1 MSTGYPVSHNF
12 SRRGR
17 VYFASKRQIT
27 SRFSLLSP
35 RRRVFQPVSYEYT
48 IRHDR
53 PRAVPIHLQQ
63 RLNFVK
69 KHVRENLRPP
79 ILFDLLL
86 PYRYSLRFTPVGVS
100 GGCDYELT
108 WRFKE
113 GVKLNTRFVEITC
126 GRENELL
133 ELFCDD
139 WQMRYLKKKKKTWNV
154 TCKIKE
160 GMLVSFV
167 YFSAF
172 FFSFKISFLQNSMI
186 YFIRILLH
194 DPSKFHFSYLQNFRP
209 PSLPN
214 PILYSLH
221 PLRVSRKHFDILS
234 FYGFL
239 KLFNIISINANFIYN
254 HF

>member
-1 MSTGYPVSHNF
+1 MHNFALDHDRSLIKKREKKENQPRYTRHFPSVSTGYPVSHNF

-27 SRFSLLSP
+27 SRFLLLSP

-100 GGCDYELT
+100 GDYELT
-108 WRFKE
+108 WCFKE

-139 WQMRYLKKKKKTWNV
+139 WQMRYFKKKKKTWNV

-172 FFSFKISFLQNSMI
+172 FFFF
-186 YFIRILLH
+186 
-194 DPSKFHFSYLQNFRP
+194 
-209 PSLPN
+209 
-214 PILYSLH
+214 
-221 PLRVSRKHFDILS
+221 
-234 FYGFL
+234 
-239 KLFNIISINANFIYN
+239 
-254 HF
+254 

>member
-1 MSTGYPVSHNF
+1 MHNFALDHDRSLIKKREKKENQPRYTRHFPSVSTGYPVSHNF

-27 SRFSLLSP
+27 SRFLLLSP

-100 GGCDYELT
+100 GDYELT
-108 WRFKE
+108 WCFKE
-113 GVKLNTRFVEITC
+113 GVKLNTRFVEIIC
-126 GRENELL
+126 GRENEYQNY
-133 ELFCDD
+133 FVTIDKCVI
-139 WQMRYLKKKKKTWNV
+139 LKKKKKR
-154 TCKIKE
+154 E
-160 GMLVSFV
+160 M
-167 YFSAF
+167 
-172 FFSFKISFLQNSMI
+172 
-186 YFIRILLH
+186 
-194 DPSKFHFSYLQNFRP
+194 
-209 PSLPN
+209 
-214 PILYSLH
+214 
-221 PLRVSRKHFDILS
+221 
-234 FYGFL
+234 
-239 KLFNIISINANFIYN
+239 
-254 HF
+254 

>member
-1 MSTGYPVSHNF
+1 MHNFALDHDRSLIKKKEKRKSTAIHSTFSIRVNPVSHNF

-126 GRENELL
+126 GRENE
-133 ELFCDD
+133 
-139 WQMRYLKKKKKTWNV
+139 Y
-154 TCKIKE
+154 
-160 GMLVSFV
+160 
-167 YFSAF
+167 
-172 FFSFKISFLQNSMI
+172 
-186 YFIRILLH
+186 
-194 DPSKFHFSYLQNFRP
+194 
-209 PSLPN
+209 
-214 PILYSLH
+214 
-221 PLRVSRKHFDILS
+221 
-234 FYGFL
+234 
-239 KLFNIISINANFIYN
+239 
-254 HF
+254 